1 MQSMKNEELFMAS
14 HFSSDS
20 PKKTGGKKR
29 AGAVG
34 HSRGDVEFYAAARKG
49 GSGRGKKIGIAVA
62 IVLFLL
68 VVAVGTCGFMLY
80 RSAMT
85 VKAQAAEVMAQV
97 DPMKEALKSG
107 DAATLDDSVGTVQ
120 EKMAAINSEVHTPLW
135 TLASYIPVVGEDIR
149 SVQTLG
155 EAGTALVNDA
165 LVPIANAVSGT
176 GLSDLLQDGVVNVD
190 LVRSVSDSVNG
201 ALPTIQSSVDA
212 ISSLP
217 EPHIPQLR
225 EVLGKVQEPLSSASG
240 LVDQLGPMLQ
250 LLPQM
255 LGGDGARTYLVIA
268 QNNAELR
275 ATGGLPGSWGTLTID
290 NGVISLNSDFETILH
305 MEGLNA
311 SVTEEEVNFVCA
323 SIGTDPAQVNFS
335 PDFGRVGTLA
345 REYWAQAGNGNV
357 DGVIALDPVF
367 LQWLLDLTGGF
378 TAPDGTTVD
387 GTNAAKVLLSDTYW
401 KFGNDGKAQDAYF
414 SSVAALA
421 FKQVMGNLGDAGM
434 TDLWD
439 VINKGGETGRLLVW
453 MANEDEEELIR
464 SLGLSGEL
472 SKDPATPEL
481 GVYFN
486 DDTIS
491 KISWY
496 ASTNT
501 QISEGVKNVDGTT
514 SYEVVTTLTNTI
526 DQGTA
531 ASAPLYVSGSREDK
545 RDASDMI
552 LYAVFY
558 APAGGSISN
567 FSVSDGGI
575 ASGSPWGCNVYGLN
589 VMNAR
594 VHARAGETVTFTYT
608 VTVSADATEPL
619 TLRTTPLAQ
628 ESLMQNQG

>member
-1 MQSMKNEELFMAS
+1 MAS
-14 HFSSDS
+14 HFSSGK
-20 PKKTGGKKR
+20 PRKTGGKKR
-29 AGAVG
+29 TGAVG
-34 HSRGDVEFYAAARKG
+34 YSRGDVEFYAAARKG
-49 GSGRGKKIGIAVA
+49 GSGRGKKIGIAAA

-135 TLASYIPVVGEDIR
+135 TLASFIPVVGEDIR

-275 ATGGLPGSWGTLTID
+275 STGGLPGAWGTITVTDGAISLGEFTTVVNEEGFNVPVLEEELNHIGWTLGTNAAQMTYTPNFVRTGEIASEYWRQAGYGD
-290 NGVISLNSDFETILH
+290 VAGVIS
-305 MEGLNA
+305 
-311 SVTEEEVNFVCA
+311 V
-323 SIGTDPAQVNFS
+323 
-335 PDFGRVGTLA
+335 
-345 REYWAQAGNGNV
+345 
-357 DGVIALDPVF
+357 DPVF
-367 LQWLLDLTGGF
+367 LQRLLALTGGV
-378 TAPDGTTVD
+378 TAPDGTVVD
-387 GTNAAKVLLSDTYW
+387 GTNAAQVLLSDTYW
-401 KFGNDGKAQDAYF
+401 RFGNDADAQDSF
-414 SSVAALA
+414 FGSIAALA
-421 FKQVMGNLGDAGM
+421 FQSVMSNLGNADL
-434 TDLWD
+434 TDLMD
-439 VINKGGETGRLLVW
+439 VVEKSGSEGRLLVW
-453 MANEDEEELIR
+453 MVNEDEEAVVR
-464 SLGLSGEL
+464 ALGLSGEIG
-472 SKDPATPEL
+472 SDPASPEL
-481 GVYFN
+481 GVYLN
-486 DDTIS
+486 DATWS
-491 KISWY
+491 KIDWY
-496 ASTNT
+496 ASCYTK
-501 QISEGVKNVDGTT
+501 IGEGVKNADGTT
-514 SYEVVTTLTNTI
+514 SYQVSTTLVNTLTPE
-526 DQGTA
+526 TA
-531 ASAPLYVSGSREDK
+531 ASAPRYVTGVNPNK
-545 RDASDMI
+545 RDVSEM
-552 LYAVFY
+552 LTYVYLF
-558 APAGGSISN
+558 APAGGSL
-567 FSVSDGGI
+567 SDVTVEG
-575 ASGSPWGCNVYGLN
+575 SGSCGAFTNATGYGLP
-589 VMNAR
+589 MSYALTSLL
-594 VHARAGETVTFTYT
+594 AGESVTLTYT
-608 VTVSADATEPL
+608 VTTSAEATSPL

-628 ESLMQNQG
+628 ESLMQAPAA